1 MRAIGNF
8 VLPRP
13 LSLMDVWCV
22 CGERVGYARIP
33 GRKISRGLGESERD
47 EVGRLGRR
55 KEEREKGRIRRRR
68 GGGQTG

>member
-22 CGERVGYARIP
+22 WGEGGLREDP
-33 GRKISRGLGESERD
+33 GQKDFERTWRKR

>member
-1 MRAIGNF
+1 M
-8 VLPRP
+8 
-13 LSLMDVWCV
+13 
-22 CGERVGYARIP
+22 CGERVGYARIL
-33 GRKISRGLGESERD
+33 GRKISRGLGESERG

>member
-33 GRKISRGLGESERD
+33 GRKISRGLGESERG
-47 EVGRLGRR
+47 EVGRLEGEERR
-55 KEEREKGRIRRRR
+55 KGKREE
-68 GGGQTG
+68 